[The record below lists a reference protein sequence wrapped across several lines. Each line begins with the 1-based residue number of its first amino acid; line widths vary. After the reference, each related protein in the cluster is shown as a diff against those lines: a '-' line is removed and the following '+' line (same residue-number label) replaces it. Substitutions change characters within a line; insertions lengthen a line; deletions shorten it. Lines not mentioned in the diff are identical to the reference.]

1 MKLNQAYMI
10 LVLWIGLVSPQ
21 SYDTYSFFPS
31 SLYID
36 PSNNLLTTGVSI
48 LKLSDDHLFMAVKGV
63 FAKDILMIYYKGS
76 QGY

>member
-1 MKLNQAYMI
+1 MKLNQVCII

-36 PSNNLLTTGVSI
+36 SYSNLITTGVSI
-48 LKLSDDHLFMAVKGV
+48 LKCSDDHLYMAVKGL
-63 FAKDILMIYYKGS
+63 FTKDILMIY
-76 QGY
+76 